1 MRWSYIAPRL
11 ALLVLVWAFF
21 FFAFDRLLKW
31 GMIAGLEKGAKAR
44 AEIASVRTTLLPPT
58 LSVKGLTVGD
68 ASSEFTNL
76 CEFASLEFRL
86 EGRPLLEKKF
96 VIDRAALA
104 GLKFGTPRKTSARLP
119 LAKEEPPSE
128 FAREVRETSKNFAL
142 ERAADA
148 KGDALDAYKVEPD
161 SLESVKLAKELELK
175 YETEYKK
182 LFEQADSARYQAR
195 MDAMKADYEKARGEK
210 DIAKQAKAYAA
221 AGKELK
227 KLSADFKADKE
238 AVEKALADAKASMK
252 ALEEARRKD
261 TAGVLAR
268 LKLPS
273 LDKASL
279 ARMLAGPAI
288 AAKTEKAMKWL
299 ALARRYMPQTAGA
312 KALAAEAARGRVVHF
327 PKEKTWPSF
336 LIRELEVS
344 GELDLGEPLDYAG
357 RIEGITTQP
366 KIYGK
371 PLVADIRGAKG
382 GRTLQANALVDATG
396 DALAARALLTYTG
409 MTVKDLRL
417 GSENSFVVDI
427 RGTGNFDGKAEVR
440 GENLSGKA
448 VFNVAGASFS
458 PKADAVKT
466 PQVKSALLGAFDSL
480 KSASL
485 WADISGTVKAPQF
498 SVDTDLA
505 GALSAGFSK
514 ALGAEVKKAQDE
526 AAKKVD
532 AALEPYKSKLD
543 KLTSSNEAKIREKL
557 GMGEKSVGGFAG
569 DLEQK
574 LKQSVLP
581 GKIKLPKFKL

>member
-11 ALLVLVWAFF
+11 ALIVLVWAFF
-21 FFAFDRLLKW
+21 FFAFDPLLKW
-31 GMIAGLEKGAKAR
+31 GLIKGIEKGAKAR
-44 AEIASVRTTLLPPT
+44 TEIASVRTTVLPPS
-58 LSVKGLTVGD
+58 LSVKGLAVGD
-68 ASSEFTNL
+68 AASEFTNL
-76 CEFASLEFRL
+76 CEFSSLEFRL

-128 FAREVRETSKNFAL
+128 FAKEVQDTSRNFAL
-142 ERAADA
+142 DRAADVKSGA
-148 KGDALDAYKVEPD
+148 VDSYKVEPD
-161 SLESVKLAKELELK
+161 SLESIKLAKELERK
-175 YETEYKK
+175 YEEDYKK
-182 LFEQADSARYQAR
+182 LFEQADVARYQAR
-195 MDAMKADYEKARGEK
+195 MDALKADYEKAKGESN
-210 DIAKQAKAYAA
+210 IAKQAKDYAA

-227 KLSADFKADKE
+227 KLTADFKKDKE
-238 AVEKALADAKASMK
+238 EVQKALDEARSAMK
-252 ALEEARRKD
+252 ALEEARRRD

-288 AAKTEKAMKWL
+288 ASKTEKAMKWL
-299 ALARRYMPQTAGA
+299 AIARRYMPQSASA
-312 KALAAEAARGRVVHF
+312 KTLAAESARGRVVHF
-327 PKEKTWPSF
+327 PKEKAWPSF

-344 GELDLGEPLDYAG
+344 GELDLGEPLDYSG

-371 PLVADIRGAKG
+371 PLVADIKGAKG
-382 GRTLQANALVDATG
+382 ARSLQANALVDATG

-409 MTVKDLRL
+409 MAVKDLRL
-417 GSENSFVVDI
+417 GSENSFLVDI
-427 RGTGNFDGKAEVR
+427 KGTGNFDGKAEVR
-440 GENLSGKA
+440 GGNLSGKA

-466 PQVKSALLGAFDSL
+466 PQVRSALLGAFDSL

-485 WADISGTVKAPQF
+485 WTDIGGTLKAPKF

-532 AALEPYKSKLD
+532 AALEPYKNKLD
-543 KLTSSNEAKIREKL
+543 KLTASNEAKIREKL

-581 GKIKLPKFKL
+581 GKVKLPKFKI